1 MGRSV
6 GLALSAFVIMSGVAH
21 AEPWTRSFVVDWL
34 EPAFFH
40 DGPENDNIAA
50 GSDCPEGTA
59 NRPSWEKALKTAWRD
74 DKQIAFY
81 LDAENAPDLKRIIR
95 FRGPNYEDVWANP
108 TLAPDL
114 GGLPPVSG
122 NVGYGFNLDGK
133 GKPSDFSTPEGG
145 KGVDN
150 NYYRAAGCWVSYRGP
165 AYHSQ
170 RGVGI
175 NGYMRDGLYTIV
187 VVVSGNKDPMNDDGA
202 TLAFYQSKDRI
213 VKDANGQVARDAS
226 FAIKPTLRTQSIVK
240 VQVKDGV
247 VETQVPQEIRLRDEA
262 WNSSI
267 PDQLLLSQGQLR
279 LQMKEDGGFEGYLG
293 GYRDWKLMYKRQA
306 VPARDTETLQGIDLP
321 SFYYALER
329 HADGDPDP
337 QTGKFRQIS
346 TAYRIRAVPAF
357 VLTPDY
363 ASIVDVPKVFDGELP
378 SAVAGNAP
386 KGQGAAGANG
396 GE

>member
-1 MGRSV
+1 MKRAAWV
-6 GLALSAFVIMSGVAH
+6 ALSALVLVPAAH
-21 AEPWTRSFVVDWL
+21 SAPWSRSFVVDWL

-40 DGPENDNIAA
+40 DGPDTDNIAA
-50 GSDCPEGTA
+50 GSDCPAGTA
-59 NRPSWEKALKTAWRD
+59 IRPSWERALKTPWRS
-74 DKQIAFY
+74 DKDIAYY
-81 LDAENAPDLKRIIR
+81 LDAEHASELKRVIR

-122 NVGYGFNLDGK
+122 AAGYGFNLDGK
-133 GKPSDFSTPEGG
+133 VKPTDFTSPEGE
-145 KGVDN
+145 KGIDN
-150 NYYRAAGCWVSYRGP
+150 NYYRAAGCWVSYRGAP
-165 AYHSQ
+165 YHSQ

-187 VVVSGNKDPMNDDGA
+187 VVMSGDKDPMNDDNV
-202 TLAFYQSKDRI
+202 TLGFYQSKDRL

-226 FAIKPTLRTQSIVK
+226 FAIKPVARTQSILKVK
-240 VQVKDGV
+240 IKDGV
-247 VETQVPQEIRLRDEA
+247 IETQMPQEIKMRDEA
-262 WNSSI
+262 WNNAI
-267 PDQLLLSQGQLR
+267 PDQLEMTQGQLR
-279 LQMKEDGGFEGYLG
+279 FKIKADGGFEGYFG

-306 VPARDTETLQGIDLP
+306 IPARDTETLQGIDMP

-337 QTGKFRQIS
+337 VPGKNRRIS
-346 TAYRIRAVPAF
+346 TAYRIRAVPAY

-363 ASIVDVPKVFDGELP
+363 SKVVETPSLFDTDPPVKLAQNRVG
-378 SAVAGNAP
+378 
-386 KGQGAAGANG
+386 G